1 MKRRSF
7 LQSTSAIS
15 LPFLLNGMPLSAFS
29 KNALFNSINGDNDNV
44 LVLIQLNG
52 GNDGLN
58 TIIPL
63 DKYDILGN
71 VRSNILIPENQLLN
85 IDQSTA
91 FHPNME
97 GIKSLYDNA
106 RMAIVQDVA
115 YPNQNRSHF
124 RSTDIWNTGSPAD
137 EFWTT
142 GWVGRYFENRHPSYP
157 DGYPNEDCP
166 DPFAIS
172 IGSAV
177 HENCQSSNVNFSIA
191 LRDPFSLAPLADGGS
206 DIAPDTPY
214 GKELDFL
221 REIIS
226 QSNAYGDNVS
236 DAAERGGNL
245 SAMYEDDNALAQ
257 QLKIIALLMS
267 GGLRTKIYI
276 ANIGGFDTHANQVLD
291 GNPTTGEHAELI
303 SSLSNAVE
311 AFQDDLALLGLEER
325 VITMTFSEF
334 GRRIRSNDSLGTD
347 HGTAAPVM
355 VFGTCLNPGIIG
367 TSPELPD
374 NPDIQTGVPMQFDF
388 RNVFGSVMMDWFD
401 VSESEIKQIFLDDF
415 DYIPII
421 NSCQSTST
429 IENQLE
435 IFESKCFP
443 NPCTNWLTI
452 QFDTPGENIRINLF
466 DAMGQKIRVI
476 TNRKF
481 TEGKHEI
488 RIDTS
493 QLIAS
498 NYFYQIIGENRMRT
512 KTFTKV

>member
-1 MKRRSF
+1 M
-7 LQSTSAIS
+7 
-15 LPFLLNGMPLSAFS
+15 
-29 KNALFNSINGDNDNV
+29 

-71 VRSNILIPENQLLN
+71 VRSNIIIPENQLLN
-85 IDQSTA
+85 VDQNMA
-91 FHPNME
+91 FHPVMD
-97 GIKSLYDNA
+97 GIRAVYDDA
-106 RMAIVQDVA
+106 KMTIIQDVA

-124 RSTDIWNTGSPAD
+124 RSTDIWNTGSPAE

-142 GWVGRYFENRHPSYP
+142 GWLGRYFENRYPSFP
-157 DGYPNEDCP
+157 EGYPNDDCP

-172 IGSAV
+172 IGSTV
-177 HENCQSSNVNFSIA
+177 HENCQSSNANFSIA

-206 DIAPDTPY
+206 DTAPDTPY
-214 GKELDFL
+214 GRELEFL
-221 REIIS
+221 REIIA

-236 DAAERGGNL
+236 QAAENGTNL
-245 SAMYEDDNALAQ
+245 STLYSDDNPLAQ

-267 GGLRTKIYI
+267 GGLRSKIYI
-276 ANIGGFDTHANQVLD
+276 ANIGGFDTHANQVVD
-291 GNPTTGEHAELI
+291 GEPNAGDHADLLA
-303 SSLSNAVE
+303 SLSGAVE

-355 VFGTCLNPGIIG
+355 IFGTCLNPGVIG

-388 RNVFGSVMMDWFD
+388 RNVFGSVLMDWFD
-401 VSESEIKQIFLDDF
+401 VEETEVKQIFLDEF

-421 NSCQSTST
+421 RSCQTTST
-429 IENQLE
+429 HDNELE
-435 IFESKCFP
+435 EFDSICYP
-443 NPCTNWLTI
+443 NPCRNWMTI
-452 QFDTPGENIRINLF
+452 QFETPGEYIRINLY
-466 DAMGQKIRVI
+466 DALGQRIKVI
-476 TNRKF
+476 TNQKYSA
-481 TEGKHEI
+481 GSHAIKV
-488 RIDTS
+488 DTS
-493 QLIAS
+493 GLVPS
-498 NYFYQIIGENRMRT
+498 NYFYQIVGENRMRT
-512 KTFTKV
+512 KAFNKV